1 MKKKILS
8 AVLASVLFITSVIS
22 MTSCGNRGKHVTAKI
37 GVLRGDTSSEEA
49 LAWAGYLKSLS
60 AEMGVEIDFSTEL
73 NSADEELA
81 AVQNYASLGYNGLIV
96 MTSYNPTNIIK
107 NCETYKMFSVI
118 GAAHPDFDDSENA
131 LVKDENV
138 IIKDYSD
145 YSYYVGAT
153 GPSNYGEV
161 LSGYQMG
168 KAAVSQGYTQY
179 SVFTGS
185 AAYGQPMHALR
196 IAGFFI
202 AMHDD
207 DPTVAYGGIECKREN
222 WKEIALQIEKDL
234 GVNLSSFKSDKYSI
248 LAQAG
253 GYSFLQGDTAAVATV
268 VQLSSAAG
276 VEAVFCAGSADK
288 VSSFAPDGT
297 KCVYVGNDSLGATFK
312 TMFEDGKL
320 IFDIAKYN
328 SYIGP
333 AFAMLLKSIYKGEAV
348 RIDGKPISVEQQSL
362 QITSASDY
370 DTLDTVE
377 NENGGYFFSSEFLSA
392 YILETELGK
401 NESGAEK
408 LTDSEFAKICA
419 LDCTLGEGG
428 LYQATKAI
436 TNAYK
441 ESGNKVFH
449 FESDSETKG

>member
-1 MKKKILS
+1 
-8 AVLASVLFITSVIS
+8 
-22 MTSCGNRGKHVTAKI
+22 
-37 GVLRGDTSSEEA
+37 
-49 LAWAGYLKSLS
+49 
-60 AEMGVEIDFSTEL
+60 
-73 NSADEELA
+73 
-81 AVQNYASLGYNGLIV
+81 
-96 MTSYNPTNIIK
+96 
-107 NCETYKMFSVI
+107 
-118 GAAHPDFDDSENA
+118 
-131 LVKDENV
+131 
-138 IIKDYSD
+138 
-145 YSYYVGAT
+145 
-153 GPSNYGEV
+153 
-161 LSGYQMG
+161 MG

-207 DPTVAYGGIECKREN
+207 DPTVAYGGIEC
-222 WKEIALQIEKDL
+222 
-234 GVNLSSFKSDKYSI
+234 KYSI

-348 RIDGKPISVEQQSL
+348 RIDGKPISVEQQ
-362 QITSASDY
+362 ITSASDY

>member
-1 MKKKILS
+1 M
-8 AVLASVLFITSVIS
+8 
-22 MTSCGNRGKHVTAKI
+22 
-37 GVLRGDTSSEEA
+37 
-49 LAWAGYLKSLS
+49 
-60 AEMGVEIDFSTEL
+60 
-73 NSADEELA
+73 
-81 AVQNYASLGYNGLIV
+81 
-96 MTSYNPTNIIK
+96 
-107 NCETYKMFSVI
+107 
-118 GAAHPDFDDSENA
+118 
-131 LVKDENV
+131 
-138 IIKDYSD
+138 
-145 YSYYVGAT
+145 
-153 GPSNYGEV
+153 
-161 LSGYQMG
+161 
-168 KAAVSQGYTQY
+168 
-179 SVFTGS
+179 
-185 AAYGQPMHALR
+185 
-196 IAGFFI
+196 
-202 AMHDD
+202 
-207 DPTVAYGGIECKREN
+207 
-222 WKEIALQIEKDL
+222 
-234 GVNLSSFKSDKYSI
+234 
-248 LAQAG
+248 
-253 GYSFLQGDTAAVATV
+253 QGDTAAVATV

-348 RIDGKPISVEQQSL
+348 RIDGKPIS
-362 QITSASDY
+362 
-370 DTLDTVE
+370 
-377 NENGGYFFSSEFLSA
+377 
-392 YILETELGK
+392 ELGK